1 MQANS
6 WTPSPLLECS
16 PCILALQ
23 PVPHPFHY
31 QSHAFSGGTWQTLPR
46 SHHLLPAESFRTDG
60 PWQQIQADV
69 EAGVSLGRDGAD
81 QDVIATTPQTM
92 TKTRSVRNTAHEWV
106 AEDILAIEIGPWNT
120 SSRLESKLRVRPL
133 RGLLPRHILDADR
146 DLDAEAVAGIP
157 DATSE
162 TESTLRPII
171 IWR

>member
-1 MQANS
+1 
-6 WTPSPLLECS
+6 
-16 PCILALQ
+16 
-23 PVPHPFHY
+23 
-31 QSHAFSGGTWQTLPR
+31 
-46 SHHLLPAESFRTDG
+46 
-60 PWQQIQADV
+60 V